1 MAHCRPPDSFMVSSG
16 DISNTPALHQTRNIE
31 QLHLKSC
38 GQWMVNAQVLI
49 QHFSALPEQQLAIL

>member
-16 DISNTPALHQTRNIE
+16 DISSDKKHRAAPSEIV
-31 QLHLKSC
+31 C